1 MPDSTQPKPFCFVLM
16 PFAGSFTDIYNLGIK
31 DTCEA
36 AGAYCERVDEQVYQG
51 NILDRVYNQI
61 AKADF
66 IIADMTGKNANV
78 FYEVGYAHAIGK
90 STILLTQN
98 NDDIP
103 FDLKHFPHVVY
114 NNITVLKKE
123 LQKWVEW
130 NIQNP
135 KIKIENKLSIEVFY
149 KGKNLSAETVHITEG
164 LFDEYQPAYAV
175 QFSLFNN
182 STEIFRKGDF
192 KISFICSANLLQ
204 AYFFKSI
211 NEIPMIRNNQNNQNA
226 YDNNTMAA
234 ITLMPDSGK
243 SINLLPDE
251 TFYPS
256 DYASCGLYFVYD
268 QPANE
273 EKITIRLYTPYG
285 TRDYSCFLDFPKT
298 T

>member
-16 PFAGSFTDIYNLGIK
+16 PFAESFTDIYNLGIK

-36 AGAYCERVDEQVYQG
+36 AGAYSERVDEQVYQG

-66 IIADMTGKNANV
+66 IIADMTGRNANV

-135 KIKIENKLSIEVFY
+135 KVKIENKLSIEVFY
-149 KGKNLSAETVHITEG
+149 KDKNLSAETVHITEG
-164 LFDEYQPAYAV
+164 LFDDGELKSYGI
-175 QFSLFNN
+175 QFSLHNN
-182 STEIFRKGDF
+182 STEIFREQDF
-192 KISFICSANLLQ
+192 KISFICSGNLLQ
-204 AYFFKSI
+204 AFFIDSI
-211 NEIPMIRNNQNNQNA
+211 NAIPEIRSSSNFGYEGHGIIVLPN
-226 YDNNTMAA
+226 
-234 ITLMPDSGK
+234 SGK
-243 SINLLPDE
+243 SVNFFPAG
-251 TFYPS
+251 TFYPY
-256 DYASCGLYFVYD
+256 DYASCMLYIIFLR
-268 QPANE
+268 PAEE

-285 TRDYSCFLDFPKT
+285 TRDYSCMLDFPKAT
-298 T
+298 